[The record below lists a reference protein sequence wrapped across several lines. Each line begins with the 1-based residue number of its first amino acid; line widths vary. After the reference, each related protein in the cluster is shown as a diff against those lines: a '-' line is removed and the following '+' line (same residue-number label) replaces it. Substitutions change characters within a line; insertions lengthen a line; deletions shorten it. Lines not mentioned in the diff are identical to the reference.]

1 MSDSLNPTDYSL
13 LGSSVHRISQAS
25 LLEWVAIPFPGV
37 LPDPGV
43 EPISPTFQADSLPLS
58 HWGNLHNVRILSP
71 VLFRAK

>member
-25 LLEWVAIPFPGV
+25 LLEWVAIPFSGD
-37 LPDPGV
+37 LPDPGM
-43 EPISPTFQADSLPLS
+43 EPISPTFQVDSLPLS
-58 HWGNLHNVRILSP
+58 HWGNLHNVRIVSS